1 MNQRQKGRV
10 IMMKHENVEKV
21 IIVEGK
27 SDKQKLKEVISEP
40 VTIICTNGTIS
51 TSKLDQLVDD
61 LLGKDV
67 YILADSDDAG
77 DKLRKQFRKEFPEA
91 LHLFVDKMYREV
103 AASPTAHIASVL
115 LAANID
121 VHSKYL

>member
-10 IMMKHENVEKV
+10 IVMNVEIEKV

-27 SDKQKLKEVISEP
+27 SDKQKLISEP

-61 LLGKDV
+61 LFGKDV

-91 LHLFVDKMYREV
+91 LHLFVDRTYREV
-103 AASPTAHIASVL
+103 AASPSAHIASIL

>member
-1 MNQRQKGRV
+1 
-10 IMMKHENVEKV
+10 MKHVDVEKI

-27 SDKQKLKEVISEP
+27 TDKQKLKEVISEP

-77 DKLRKQFRKEFPEA
+77 DKLRKQFRREFPEA

-103 AASPTAHIASVL
+103 ATSPSAHLASIL

-121 VHSKYL
+121 VHSKSL

>member
-10 IMMKHENVEKV
+10 IVMNVEIEKV

-61 LLGKDV
+61 LFGKDV

-91 LHLFVDKMYREV
+91 LHLLSTER
-103 AASPTAHIASVL
+103 TAKWPLHHQPIL
-115 LAANID
+115 HLF
-121 VHSKYL
+121 Y

>member
-1 MNQRQKGRV
+1 MIVLNV
-10 IMMKHENVEKV
+10 EVEKV

-27 SDKQKLKEVISEP
+27 TDKQKLKEVISEREP

-51 TSKLDQLVDD
+51 TSKLDQLVDE

-91 LHLFVDKMYREV
+91 LHLFVDRTYREV
-103 AASPTAHIASVL
+103 AASPSAHIASIL

>member
-10 IMMKHENVEKV
+10 IVMNAEIEKV

-27 SDKQKLKEVISEP
+27 TDKQKLKEVISEP

-91 LHLFVDKMYREV
+91 LHLFVDRTYREV
-103 AASPTAHIASVL
+103 AASPSAHIASIL

>member
-1 MNQRQKGRV
+1 MNQCQKGQV
-10 IMMKHENVEKV
+10 IVMKHLEIEKV

-27 SDKQKLKEVISEP
+27 SDKQKVKEVISEP

-51 TSKLDQLVDD
+51 TSKLDQLVDE
-61 LLGKDV
+61 LFGKEV

-77 DKLRKQFRKEFPEA
+77 EKLRKQFRKEFPEA
-91 LHLFVDKMYREV
+91 LHLFIDKMYREV
-103 AASPTAHIASVL
+103 ATSPSAHLASVL

>member
-1 MNQRQKGRV
+1 MNV
-10 IMMKHENVEKV
+10 EVEKV

-27 SDKQKLKEVISEP
+27 TDKQKLKEVISEP

-51 TSKLDQLVDD
+51 TSKLDQLVDE

-91 LHLFVDKMYREV
+91 LHLFVDRMYREV
-103 AASPTAHIASVL
+103 AASPSAHIASIL

>member
-1 MNQRQKGRV
+1 MNQCQKGRV
-10 IMMKHENVEKV
+10 IVMNVEIEKV

-61 LLGKDV
+61 LFGKDV

-91 LHLFVDKMYREV
+91 LHLFVDRTYREV
-103 AASPTAHIASVL
+103 AASPSAHIASIL

>member
-1 MNQRQKGRV
+1 M
-10 IMMKHENVEKV
+10 MMKHVDVEKI

-27 SDKQKLKEVISEP
+27 TDKQKLKEVISEP

-77 DKLRKQFRKEFPEA
+77 DKLRKQFRREFPEA

-103 AASPTAHIASVL
+103 ATSPSAHLASIL

>member
-1 MNQRQKGRV
+1 MNV
-10 IMMKHENVEKV
+10 EIEKV

-27 SDKQKLKEVISEP
+27 TDKQKLKEVISEP

-51 TSKLDQLVDD
+51 TSKLDMLVDD
-61 LLGKDV
+61 LVGKDV

-91 LHLFVDKMYREV
+91 LHLFVDRTYREV
-103 AASPTAHIASVL
+103 AASPSAHIASIL

>member
-1 MNQRQKGRV
+1 VNQRQKGRV
-10 IMMKHENVEKV
+10 IVMNVEIEKV

-61 LLGKDV
+61 LFGKDV

-91 LHLFVDKMYREV
+91 LHLFVDRTYREV
-103 AASPTAHIASVL
+103 AASPSAHIASIL

>member
-10 IMMKHENVEKV
+10 IVMNVEIEKV

-61 LLGKDV
+61 LFGKDV

-91 LHLFVDKMYREV
+91 LHFFVDRTYREV
-103 AASPTAHIASVL
+103 AASPSAHIASIL

-121 VHSKYL
+121 VHSKFL

>member
-10 IMMKHENVEKV
+10 IVMNVEIEKV

-27 SDKQKLKEVISEP
+27 TDKQKLKEVISEP
-40 VTIICTNGTIS
+40 VTIICINGTIS

-91 LHLFVDKMYREV
+91 LHLFVDRTYREV
-103 AASPTAHIASVL
+103 AASPSAHIASIL